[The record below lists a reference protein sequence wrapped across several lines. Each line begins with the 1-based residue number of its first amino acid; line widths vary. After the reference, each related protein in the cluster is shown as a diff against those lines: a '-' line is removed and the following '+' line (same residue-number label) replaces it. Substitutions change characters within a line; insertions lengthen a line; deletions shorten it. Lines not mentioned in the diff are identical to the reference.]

1 MEKKEEQI
9 FEQLQLFRALLDNIS
24 DPVYFKDTS
33 GMYIGYNKAFQD
45 YFGLDH
51 DSYVGKTVFD
61 LPISRKEAMLH
72 HKADVELIQLPGTKI
87 YETPVTFSDSSM
99 RYIISKKS
107 TFRKADGA
115 IGGIVGVI
123 TDITRLKRAEEALEE
138 SRARFKDLSRASF
151 EAVVFI
157 ENGVITDVNKRFY
170 EMFGYSD
177 NEIIGKKANDLIAPE
192 GRTFFNEIAA
202 SQNGETHKT
211 LGLKSKGIVF
221 PVEIRQRELQWSENN
236 VRISIIRD
244 LSEQKNMEDETLKSK
259 NLQSVGTLAA
269 GIAHDF
275 NNLLMAIVGN
285 ISLAKM
291 SIPQNEKTTEFL
303 NEAERIVFMG
313 KNLTQQLLT
322 FSHSGDLVR
331 KVVFIGRTLRDV
343 TDKILEGSSVR
354 PRYIIP
360 MDLLPVEVDE
370 DQIKQVIRNMIMNA
384 KEAMPSGGTI
394 VISCENVSI
403 TPQDKLP
410 LIKEDHIRISI
421 HDEGV
426 GIPEENISKV
436 FDPYFTTKGMS
447 SQKGVGLGLAI
458 CYSIVRKH
466 NGYILIDSIPGKG
479 STFQIY
485 LPATKKDTI
494 EVSIEEETVR
504 DRKGRILIMDDE
516 EMILKIARELL
527 RLMGYEATTAQNGEE
542 AITLYRQAMELKR
555 PFDAVILDLAIPD
568 GIGGKEV
575 LRELIGI
582 DPHVKAIISSGY
594 LNDPVIKNFKEYGF
608 IDMLTKPYE
617 TNELNTKLRT
627 IVKNRQLGDM

>member
-138 SRARFKDLSRASF
+138 SRARFKDLSGASF

-177 NEIIGKKANDLIAPE
+177 NEIIGKKASDLIAPE

-221 PVEIRQRELQWSENN
+221 PVEIRQRELQWGENN
-236 VRISIIRD
+236 VKISIIRD

-608 IDMLTKPYE
+608 MDMLTKPYE

>member
-45 YFGLDH
+45 YFSLNH

-87 YETPVTFSDSSM
+87 YETSVTFSDSSI

-138 SRARFKDLSRASF
+138 NLARFKDLSGTSF

-157 ENGVITDVNKRFY
+157 ENGVIVDVNKRFY

-177 NEIIGKKANDLIAPE
+177 NEIIGKKASDLIAPE
-192 GRTFFNEIAA
+192 ARTLFNEIAV
-202 SQNGETHKT
+202 SRNGETHKT
-211 LGLKSKGIVF
+211 LGLKSEGVVF
-221 PVEIRQRELQWSENN
+221 PIEIKQHELQWGENN

-244 LSEQKNMEDETLKSK
+244 LSEQKNMEDEITKSK
-259 NLQSVGTLAA
+259 NLQPVGILAA

-291 SIPQNEKTTEFL
+291 SISQNEKTTEFL

-331 KVVFIGRTLRDV
+331 KVVFMGRVLRDV

-370 DQIKQVIRNMIMNA
+370 DQIRQVIRNMVINA
-384 KEAMPSGGTI
+384 KEAMPSGGAI

-403 TPQDKLP
+403 TPQDRLP

-421 HDEGV
+421 HDEGI

-466 NGYILIDSIPGKG
+466 NGYILIDSVPGKG

-485 LPATKKDTI
+485 LPATKKNII
-494 EVSIEEETVR
+494 EVCIEEEGTR
-504 DRKGRILIMDDE
+504 HGKGRVLIMDDE
-516 EMILKIARELL
+516 EMILKIAKELL
-527 RLMGYEATTAQNGEE
+527 QLMDYEVATTQNGEDT
-542 AITLYRQAMELKR
+542 IKLYRQAMEFKR

-575 LRELIGI
+575 LRELMAI
-582 DPHVKAIISSGY
+582 DPHVKGIISSGY
-594 LNDPVIKNFKEYGF
+594 LNDPVMKNFKEYGF
-608 IDMLTKPYE
+608 IDMLTKPYK
-617 TNELNTKLRT
+617 TNELDTKLRAT
-627 IVKNRQLGDM
+627 IKNRQ